1 MNSKQCPFCGS
12 HACIRKGTQQ
22 GHQRWQCKNCRKK
35 FQGNHEAAPNDRE
48 LFCLYAFNKQTLRE
62 LALTYHKHT
71 RVFQE
76 MFDALVLK
84 EKIHEP
90 RTIALCVDT
99 TFFEDFGV
107 VVFRDQ
113 RKKEDLWWKFV
124 DDERL
129 EYYSEGRQYL
139 ESLGYTI
146 ASVTADGLPGLPSMF
161 NGIPFQ
167 FCHFHARKNI
177 TKYLTRRPKTE
188 AGVQLQYIMHD
199 LKYFTHE
206 TFRATLKSWNEQH
219 GAFLKEKTVHPDGSW
234 SYTHRK
240 LRSALRS
247 MLHMS
252 TYLFTYQ
259 TRKDISIPLTTNT
272 LEGHF
277 SHIKVRIG
285 CHRSIS
291 TTRKQKV
298 VHAILLASSAEYKKD
313 LSTMLF

>member
-1 MNSKQCPFCGS
+1 MNSKQCPFCFS
-12 HACIRKGTQQ
+12 HDCIRKGLQE
-22 GHQRWQCKNCRKK
+22 GHQRWQCKTCTKK
-35 FQGNHEAAPNDRE
+35 FQGNHNASVDAQE

-62 LALTYHKHT
+62 LALEYHKHT

-76 MFDALVLK
+76 LFDALVFK
-84 EKIHEP
+84 EKIHTP
-90 RTIALCVDT
+90 RAIALCVDT

-113 RKKEDLWWKFV
+113 RMKENLWWKFV

-129 EYYSEGRQYL
+129 EYYQEGKQYL
-139 ESLGYTI
+139 LSLGYTL
-146 ASVTADGLPGLPSMF
+146 ASVSADGLPGLPHIF
-161 NGIPFQ
+161 EGIPFQ

-177 TKYLTRRPKTE
+177 TKYLTRRPRTE

-206 TFRATLKSWNEQH
+206 TFRATLQKWNEEY
-219 GAFLKEKTVHPDGSW
+219 GAFLKEKTIHPDGSW
-234 SYTHRK
+234 SYTHRQ
-240 LRSALRS
+240 LRSAIRS

-252 TYLFTYQ
+252 VYLFTYQ
-259 TRKDISIPLTTNT
+259 SRTDLTIPPTTNT

-277 SHIKVRIG
+277 THLKIRVA

-291 TTRKQKV
+291 TKRKQRI
-298 VHAILLASSAEYKKD
+298 VHAILLASSAEYRKG
-313 LSTMLF
+313 LPEMLF